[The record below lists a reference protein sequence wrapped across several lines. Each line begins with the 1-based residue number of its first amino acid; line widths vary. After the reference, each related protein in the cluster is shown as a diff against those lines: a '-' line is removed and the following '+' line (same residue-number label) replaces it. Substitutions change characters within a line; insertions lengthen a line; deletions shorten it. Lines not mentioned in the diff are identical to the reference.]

1 MNKIQYYTEQTRK
14 AYMIQSW
21 FVQWTTYV
29 WMFSICMLWR
39 PVGHPLN
46 YFPFY
51 DTRVFAA
58 FNRWTPVYIGPKLG
72 LDVWGTDGPTKTDE
86 FSEKFQKGGRGVSFP
101 IQKFILQNFDL

>member
-14 AYMIQSW
+14 AYMIQ
-21 FVQWTTYV
+21 TTNV
-29 WMFSICMLWR
+29 RMFSICMLWR

-58 FNRWTPVYIGPKLG
+58 FNRWTLVNVGP
-72 LDVWGTDGPTKTDE
+72 
-86 FSEKFQKGGRGVSFP
+86 
-101 IQKFILQNFDL
+101 N